1 MERDDAAFTAFIER
15 HQDSLV
21 NYLTH
26 MLRSRDR
33 AEEVAQESFVRF
45 YRSAWQTREDE
56 KLAPYLFR
64 IATNL
69 TVSQIR
75 REKLWQRIVPNLIA
89 REPRSAPAAD
99 RPLMT
104 QEIQQ
109 QVSAALDRIPVKY
122 RAPLVLYE
130 IEEWSYEQ
138 IARTLACA
146 IGTVKS
152 RISRARALMRREL
165 ESWWIGGNGHDER
178 SGRWKC
184 VAAVAASDDVASIR
198 L

>member
-1 MERDDAAFTAFIER
+1 MERDDAAFTDFIER
-15 HQDSLV
+15 HKDSLV

-26 MLRSRDR
+26 MTRSRDR
-33 AEEVAQESFVRF
+33 AEEIAQDAFVRF
-45 YRSAWQTREDE
+45 YRSAWQNREDD

-75 REKLWQRIVPNLIA
+75 REKLWQRIVPSLIA

-99 RPLMT
+99 RPMLT

-130 IEEWSYEQ
+130 MEEWSYEQ
-138 IARTLACA
+138 IAQTLACA

-165 ESWWIGGNGHDER
+165 ESWWIGGNAHDER
-178 SGRWKC
+178 PGRWNC
-184 VAAVAASDDVASIR
+184 VAAVAANDDVASIR